1 MILNALK
8 LVRPN
13 PNRFFGLNL
22 ILVPKFGLSRVRF
35 ALRVKKTGLIGS
47 GWPQIGFNP
56 IIINPN
62 EPDFGSGR
70 NSNKDKFY
78 IFDDR
83 ETHPFPLTIKFIFLI
98 SSMEALNFTK
108 SLIICGLLRIPKKSL
123 KSSFKTLPAKRKLTD
138 FYKIFLLTILEIA
151 MNHI

>member
-1 MILNALK
+1 MILKALK

-13 PNRFFGLNL
+13 PNSFFGLNL

-62 EPDFGSGR
+62 EPDFVSGR

-83 ETHPFPLTIKFIFLI
+83 EIHPFPLTIKFIFLI
-98 SSMEALNFTK
+98 SSTEALNNLRFT
-108 SLIICGLLRIPKKSL
+108 
-123 KSSFKTLPAKRKLTD
+123 
-138 FYKIFLLTILEIA
+138 
-151 MNHI
+151 